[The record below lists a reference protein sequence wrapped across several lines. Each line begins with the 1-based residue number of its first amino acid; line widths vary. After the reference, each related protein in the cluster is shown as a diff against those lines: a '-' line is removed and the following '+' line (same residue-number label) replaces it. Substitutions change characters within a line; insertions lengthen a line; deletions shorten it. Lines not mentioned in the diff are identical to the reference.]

1 MDVSQGY
8 LQAKVSNSRNVTW
21 TLTTITP
28 NIINEYISH
37 CDCSISTTG
46 DNAHIYVDANGN
58 VMNHNDAG
66 TPVNAN
72 GKEIYFQDGG
82 WFGSDKL
89 TDGTNTY
96 YRYRPDTAYWE
107 GVTAN

>member
-1 MDVSQGY
+1 MNGYTSSSKNVS
-8 LQAKVSNSRNVTW
+8 W
-21 TLTTITP
+21 TKADITSA
-28 NIINEYISH
+28 IIEEYTGH

-46 DNAHIYVDANGN
+46 DNAHIYVDGSGN
-58 VMNHNDAG
+58 IMNHNDVG

-96 YRYRPDTAYWE
+96 YRYRPDKVYWE
-107 GVTAN
+107 DVAV